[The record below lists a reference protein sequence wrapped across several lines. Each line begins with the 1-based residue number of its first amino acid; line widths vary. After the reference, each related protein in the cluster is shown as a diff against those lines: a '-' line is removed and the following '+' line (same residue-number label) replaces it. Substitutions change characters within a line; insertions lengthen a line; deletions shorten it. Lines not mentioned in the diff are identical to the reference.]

1 MKVTPVA
8 VAVPLLLLLLTWL
21 LLRGMNPDAQPSDQA
36 LRNLDDFATA
46 QSTLHRDIL
55 TARAGLLRNY
65 DPLVREVDALRDT
78 LGRLRQTVAPDPE
91 QRAAIE
97 RLADAVSRQ
106 ETLTEQFKSDNALL
120 QNSLTYF
127 SLFSARLGA
136 GDLDGPVGSAV
147 SALAAAMLHLTL
159 DTSPAAAQDVQER
172 LDQLARQQIQPADAP
187 AVQALLAHGRLLH
200 DLLPATDTIVKA
212 LFDLASKRELT
223 TLRALTMAQ
232 QQADEQ
238 TAQRFRLLLYAASLL
253 LLGLLVHLG
262 LQLRD
267 RARALQRRAT
277 VEHMIAGI
285 STRFINA
292 QPHEIGPHIEQALAQ
307 LAAGIGADRA
317 YFLTSGLPPQLYAW
331 SREGTLFPP
340 GWPYQALALSTRFHP
355 TAEGIIHVPKLDLL
369 PPGMEHDVLT
379 AAGLHGWACVA
390 RLAGDG
396 NGSILG
402 FDVLHAGFLAKPG
415 ELGLL
420 RMALDALANA
430 VGRHRLERERAR
442 LETRLQQARRME
454 TVGALASGIAH
465 NFNNI
470 VGAILGYAEIAEAK
484 LAADNEPAGY
494 LDEIRRA
501 GERARDLVDQ
511 ILAFGRRRDTQR
523 RPVKITALMAEAASL
538 LQASLPPE
546 IDLAVTPVP
555 AEAIVSGE
563 PAQLQQVIVN
573 LCNNAAQAMD
583 GAGRVEV
590 EATLQDITRPRQLSH
605 GALVQGH
612 YVCLAVSDT
621 GRGMDEAVLG
631 RLFEP
636 FFTTRAA
643 GNGLGLATV
652 REIVQEHGGAMH
664 VRSTLGQGSRFEAW
678 LPCTGVTEGVA
689 GGEPTPLPLGQ
700 GETLLIIDEESERLL
715 RDEDMLA
722 ALGYEPVG
730 FAKVDQ
736 ALAACRTAP
745 TRFDAVVVGQV
756 TSTQAALDLAAALHQ
771 IAPDLPILLAT
782 AGAQDIEVDALVHAG
797 IAELVR
803 RPLVSTEIATV
814 LKRSLA
820 AKPAAPPIT
829 AVTLFPAPEIT
840 G

>member
-8 VAVPLLLLLLTWL
+8 IAVPLLLLLLTWL
-21 LLRGMNPDAQPSDQA
+21 LLRGMNPDVRPDDRA
-36 LRNLDDFATA
+36 LRNLDDFAMS
-46 QSTLHRDIL
+46 QSALHRDIL
-55 TARAGLLRNY
+55 TARAGMLRNY
-65 DPLVREVDALRDT
+65 DPLVRETNALRDT
-78 LGRLRQTVAPDPE
+78 LDRLRQTAALDAE
-91 QRAAIE
+91 RRAAID
-97 RLADAVSRQ
+97 RLAAAVNRQ
-106 ETLTEQFKSDNALL
+106 ETLTEQFKSNNALL
-120 QNSLTYF
+120 QNSLAYF
-127 SLFSARLGA
+127 SLFSTRLGT
-136 GDLDGPVGSAV
+136 GDLNGPLGSAV

-172 LDQLARQQIQPADAP
+172 LDQLARQPVDPAEAD

-200 DLLPATDTIVKA
+200 DLLPATDRIVKA
-212 LFDLASKRELT
+212 LFDLASKQELT
-223 TLRALTMAQ
+223 AIRALTLAH

-292 QPHEIGPHIEQALAQ
+292 QPHEIGAHIEQALAQ

-369 PPGMEHDVLT
+369 PPGMERDVLT
-379 AAGLHGWACVA
+379 AAGLRGWACVA

-402 FDVLHAGFLAKPG
+402 FDVLQAGFIARPG

-430 VGRHRLERERAR
+430 VGRHRLERERTR

-484 LAADNEPAGY
+484 LAADHEPAGY

-511 ILAFGRRRDTQR
+511 ILAFGRRRDSQR
-523 RPVKITALMAEAASL
+523 RPVKVAGLMAEAASL
-538 LQASLPPE
+538 LQASLPAE
-546 IDLAVTPVP
+546 IELLVKPVP
-555 AEAIVSGE
+555 ESAVVAGE

-590 EATLQDITRPRQLSH
+590 EATLHDIARPRQLSH
-605 GALVQGH
+605 GALVQGQ
-612 YVCLAVSDT
+612 YVCLAVSDS
-621 GRGMDEAVLG
+621 GRGMDETVLG

-664 VRSTLGQGSRFEAW
+664 VRSTPGRGSRFEAW
-678 LPCTGVTEGVA
+678 LPCTAITEALPGA
-689 GGEPTPLPLGQ
+689 EPTTLPLGQ
-700 GETLLIIDEESERLL
+700 GETLLIIEEEPERLL

-730 FAKVDQ
+730 FTRADQ

-745 TRFDAVVVGQV
+745 ARFDAVVVGHLA
-756 TSTQAALDLAAALHQ
+756 STQAALDLAAALHQ
-771 IAPDLPILLAT
+771 AAPDLPILLAT
-782 AGAQDIEVDALVHAG
+782 AAAQEIDIDALVLAG
-797 IAELVR
+797 ICELVR

-814 LKRSLA
+814 LKRALTARPTS
-820 AKPAAPPIT
+820 PIT
-829 AVTLFPAPEIT
+829 AVTLLTTPEIT
-840 G
+840 A